1 MANDKPTPPTAPQTE
16 RRTVAWIGRGVR
28 IEGKVIS
35 KEDLVID
42 GQVDGAIEVS
52 DHNLSIGPSGG
63 IRADLFARRIV
74 ISGAVTGNVK
84 ALESVDLQA
93 TGSVIGDISAPRFV
107 MADGAAV
114 AGRVDAGASRSGS
127 AP

>member
-1 MANDKPTPPTAPQTE
+1 MANDNAAPPTE
-16 RRTVAWIGRGVR
+16 RRTVAWIGKGVR

-52 DHNLSIGPSGG
+52 DHNLSIGASGA

-74 ISGAVTGNVK
+74 ISGVVTGNVK
-84 ALESVDLQA
+84 ALERVDLHA
-93 TGSVIGDISAPRFV
+93 TGTVTGDISAPRFV

-114 AGRVDAGASRSGS
+114 AGRVDAGTSRPSG

>member
-1 MANDKPTPPTAPQTE
+1 MKNDTAAPPQTE
-16 RRTVAWIGRGVR
+16 RRTVAWIGKGVR

-42 GQVDGAIEVS
+42 GQVDGSIEVS
-52 DHNLSIGPSGG
+52 DHNLSIGASGA

-84 ALESVDLQA
+84 AIERVDLQA
-93 TGSVIGDISAPRFV
+93 TGSVTGDITAPKFV
-107 MADGAAV
+107 MAEGAAV
-114 AGRVDAGASRSGS
+114 AGRVDAGASRGNDVR
-127 AP
+127 

>member
-1 MANDKPTPPTAPQTE
+1 MKNDTAAPPQTE
-16 RRTVAWIGRGVR
+16 RRTVAWIGKGVR

-42 GQVDGAIEVS
+42 GQVDGSIEVS
-52 DHNLSIGPSGG
+52 DHNLSIGASGA

-84 ALESVDLQA
+84 ALERVDLQA
-93 TGSVIGDISAPRFV
+93 TGSVTGDITAPKFV
-107 MADGAAV
+107 MAEGAAV
-114 AGRVDAGASRSGS
+114 AGRVDAGASRGNGVR
-127 AP
+127 